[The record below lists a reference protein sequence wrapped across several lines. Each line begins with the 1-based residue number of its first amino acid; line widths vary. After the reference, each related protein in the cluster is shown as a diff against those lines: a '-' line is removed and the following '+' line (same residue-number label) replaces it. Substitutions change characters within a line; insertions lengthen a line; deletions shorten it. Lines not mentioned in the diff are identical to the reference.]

1 MRDLVY
7 TGFISLDGVVDSPG
21 GGPGEEHRSGGW
33 VVKDIEFLPEAFSLK
48 GEELEDT
55 TALMFGRLSYE
66 AFAPV
71 WRDSDDHAAYKELPK
86 YVVSTTLPGDAIVEG
101 WGPTT
106 ILRSADDVV
115 ELKQSEGGAIFI
127 HGSAELARRLSD
139 AGLIDRYNLLV
150 FPVLLGAGKGLFSK
164 ADKDKQVL
172 SLRASAA
179 YPNGIV
185 KLIYDVVG

>member
-1 MRDLVY
+1 MHDLVY
-7 TGFISLDGVVDSPG
+7 TGFVSLDGVVDSPG
-21 GGPGEEHRSGGW
+21 GGPGEGHRSGGW

-55 TALMFGRLSYE
+55 TALMFGRRSYE
-66 AFAPV
+66 AFAQL

-86 YVVSTTLPGDAIVEG
+86 YVVSTTLPEDALVEG

-106 ILRSADDVV
+106 ILRSTDDVV
-115 ELKQSEGGAIFI
+115 ELKKGEGGAIFI
-127 HGSAELARRLSD
+127 HGSAELTRRLSD

-150 FPVLLGAGKGLFSK
+150 FPVLLGAGKSLFSR

-172 SLRASAA
+172 SLRTSAA
-179 YPNGIV
+179 YPNGVV